1 MKRAI
6 GSFDELVLPI
16 GERML
21 WQGRPRARSL
31 VVRVF
36 HLRLVLAWFGLL
48 FAVGIVARAREG
60 QSWPDAL
67 SGGSRLIVPCAIAVL
82 LLSGLAWLY
91 SRTTRYTVT
100 SRRVLIQFGAVLPM
114 TLTIPFAQIGSA
126 GVKTW
131 RDGTGDLPL
140 SVVSDKR
147 LAFLLLWPHVRPWR
161 LTHVEPMLRCV
172 PDAREVAGIL
182 ANALVAASSQAPEP
196 ADAVMSMPGQ
206 IRAVRAIATAA

>member
-1 MKRAI
+1 MKTTI
-6 GSFDELVLPI
+6 GAFDELVLPM
-16 GERML
+16 GERVL

-31 VVRVF
+31 AIRVF
-36 HLRLVLAWFGLL
+36 HLRPVLAWFGLL
-48 FAVGIVARAREG
+48 FAAGVVMRARAG
-60 QSWPDAL
+60 QSWLDAL
-67 SGGSRLIVPCAIAVL
+67 SGGSRLLVPCTIAVL
-82 LLSGLAWLY
+82 LLVGLAWLY

-126 GVKTW
+126 GLKTW

-140 SVVSDKR
+140 SVFTDKR

-172 PDAREVAGIL
+172 PDAQKVAGIL
-182 ANALVAASSQAPEP
+182 ANALSAASSPAPEP
-196 ADAVMSMPGQ
+196 AAAVMPVPTQ
-206 IRAVRAIATAA
+206 IRAVRAVATAA

>member
-1 MKRAI
+1 MSTRI
-6 GSFDELVLPI
+6 RTFDELVLPQ
-16 GERML
+16 GERLL
-21 WQGRPRARSL
+21 WQGRPLARSL
-31 VVRVF
+31 AIRVF
-36 HLRLVLAWFGLL
+36 HLRVVLAWFGLL
-48 FAVGIVARAREG
+48 FAAGIVTRARDG
-60 QSWPDAL
+60 QSWLDAL
-67 SGGSRLIVPCAIAVL
+67 SGGARLIIPCMISVL
-82 LLSGLAWLY
+82 LLAGLAWLY

-140 SVVSDKR
+140 SVISEKR

-172 PDAREVAGIL
+172 PDAKNVAGIL
-182 ANALVAASSQAPEP
+182 ANALVAASSRATEP
-196 ADAVMSMPGQ
+196 AGAVMPARGQ
-206 IRAVRAIATAA
+206 LRAVRAIATAA

>member
-1 MKRAI
+1 MKQAF
-6 GSFDELVLPI
+6 GSFDDLVLPK
-16 GERML
+16 GERVL

-36 HLRLVLAWFGLL
+36 HLRLVLSWFGLL
-48 FAVGIVARAREG
+48 CAAGVAVRAREG
-60 QSWPDAL
+60 QSWLDAL
-67 SGGSRLIVPCAIAVL
+67 SGGARLIVPCMIVVL
-82 LLSGLAWLY
+82 LLAGLAWLY

-140 SVVSDKR
+140 FVVSEKR

-172 PDAREVAGIL
+172 PDAKEVAGIL
-182 ANALVAASSQAPEP
+182 ANALVAASSPAPEP
-196 ADAVMSMPGQ
+196 AGAVMSVPNQ